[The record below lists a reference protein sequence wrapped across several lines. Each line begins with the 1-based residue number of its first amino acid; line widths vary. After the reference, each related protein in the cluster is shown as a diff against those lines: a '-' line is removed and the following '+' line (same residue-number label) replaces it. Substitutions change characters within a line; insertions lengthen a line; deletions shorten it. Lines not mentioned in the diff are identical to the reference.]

1 MRIDDLIHSWRGPLV
16 GLIASWGAPWRDAAE
31 LALDTFTEAWLS
43 RARFEGDFADARAVG
58 PWLRGIAF
66 RLHASWYRR
75 HRRARVTPVEEAD
88 EVVLERG
95 ERDPGAAV
103 RTAIDRLPGPQRTA
117 VLMHYLEET
126 SVRETAA
133 LLCVSEK
140 VIEGRLYRARRRLR
154 ELLEVPMTTTDLTT
168 GDGCARDAEERS

>member
-1 MRIDDLIHSWRGPLV
+1 MRIDDLINSWRGPLV

-43 RARFEGDFADARAVG
+43 RARFEGDFGDAAAVG

-75 HRRARVTPVEEAD
+75 HRRARVAPVEEAD
-88 EVVLERG
+88 DHLPERD
-95 ERDPGAAV
+95 ESDPGATV
-103 RTAIDRLPGPQRTA
+103 RAAIDRLPGPQRTA

-133 LLCVSEK
+133 LLSVTER

-154 ELLEVPMTTTDLTT
+154 ELLEEPITTTDGSA
-168 GDGCARDAEERS
+168 GDGSGLAAEERS